1 MGMSS
6 LLDPNAAKEFLR
18 RATALGMNTAAMA
31 AAAASS
37 GGGGSGSTP
46 PSLKSG
52 LKMDGGGGGGGGP
65 SDPGSPHAN
74 DPSGLRRPRSVY
86 NSSQVAQLEAYFR
99 FNECIDGERK
109 RRLSSITNIPEHQIK
124 VWFQNRR
131 QKKKR
136 EEAEMMQGG
145 SGGGAGGSGGAGP
158 GMSSMNFKEEPGA
171 IGAHMIQTM
180 DEDEDD
186 YGAPGGGGGLTH
198 SGGGAGA
205 GPNHDDPGDEE
216 EPITGDPI
224 AASYQA

>member
-37 GGGGSGSTP
+37 GGGSGSTP
-46 PSLKSG
+46 PSLKGG
-52 LKMDGGGGGGGGP
+52 LKMDGGGGGGGP

-99 FNECIDGERK
+99 FNEYIDGERK

-145 SGGGAGGSGGAGP
+145 SAGGSGGSGAGP
-158 GMSSMNFKEEPGA
+158 GMPNMNFKEEPGA

-186 YGAPGGGGGLTH
+186 YGGHGNPGGGGGMTP
-198 SGGGAGA
+198 SGGG